1 MRQWFV
7 LFVEVPGDSK
17 ADRLVI
23 ESRAVQIAF
32 DSSGKERSPLM
43 FRETLDHGAF
53 DIGQL
58 LIPLSRRDVVGQAG
72 AEAPIATRHPKQ
84 GDLRRA

>member
-1 MRQWFV
+1 
-7 LFVEVPGDSK
+7 
-17 ADRLVI
+17 
-23 ESRAVQIAF
+23 
-32 DSSGKERSPLM
+32 M